1 MMRMIRSLLAVL
13 AGYAVLTAVVLLLF
27 FLWFEGA
34 EPTEAPT
41 EAPTRNFMLVA
52 LGVGFIGAVVG
63 GWVTALLAP
72 GHRWKHIQG
81 LAAAILLVAA
91 VNLFW
96 AAGDEPLWFQL
107 GNIGVG
113 VVGVFVGG
121 SLKRGL
127 RL

>member
-1 MMRMIRSLLAVL
+1 MMRTIRSVLAVL

-27 FLWFEGA
+27 FLWSGGA
-34 EPTEAPT
+34 EPTET
-41 EAPTRNFMLVA
+41 PTRDFMLLA
-52 LGVGFIGAVVG
+52 LGVGFVGAVAG
-63 GWVTALLAP
+63 GWVTAVLAP
-72 GHRWKHIQG
+72 GHRWKHVQG
-81 LAAAILLVAA
+81 LAAVILLVAA

-107 GNIGVG
+107 GNIGLG
-113 VVGVFVGG
+113 VAGVFVGG

>member
-1 MMRMIRSLLAVL
+1 MIRSLLAVL
-13 AGYAVLTAVVLLLF
+13 VGYAVLAAVVLVFF

-34 EPTEAPT
+34 EPAEP
-41 EAPTRNFMLVA
+41 PSRDFLFLA
-52 LGVGFIGAVVG
+52 LGVGFAAAVAG
-63 GWVTALLAP
+63 GWVTALVAP

-81 LAAAILLVAA
+81 LAALVLLVAA

-96 AAGDEPLWFQL
+96 SAGQEPLWFQL
-107 GNIGVG
+107 GNIGVA

-121 SLKRGL
+121 SLKRGF

>member
-1 MMRMIRSLLAVL
+1 MMRSIRSLLAVL

-27 FLWFEGA
+27 FLWSGGA
-34 EPTEAPT
+34 EPTET
-41 EAPTRNFMLVA
+41 PTRNFMLLA
-52 LGVGFIGAVVG
+52 LGVGFVGAVAG
-63 GWVTALLAP
+63 GWVTATLAP

-107 GNIGVG
+107 GNIAVG